1 MKESGFSRRSFLKC
15 LMVAGVSVYIAK
27 PFSKAHAALF
37 EENILQSPN
46 WDPKTKRVLYR
57 TDAFAKVTGEKVF
70 SMDIRAKDM
79 PNWPKQQ
86 SHALFLRVTEA
97 DKIYQGFDLSLL
109 KDGLMPDRI
118 VTAKDL
124 ERDQI
129 SFPAFFGD
137 DMLLPEGKTP
147 AYLGQSVA
155 LLIYNDFDRFRFAK
169 NALKFKPDI
178 IKYGETTGYIQRDPW
193 GTYRGV
199 RIGAADPYAPDVYS
213 SMKDMSINPSGF
225 KKFLPVWPKGKEGG
239 KLDQEGMYYA
249 DQLATEMANP
259 PEDWL
264 VLDRTYHSQSIDTC
278 AMEPNN
284 SNGWY
289 DEKTQSLHLV
299 VAAQSPTEVMAS
311 VIEMISRS
319 RFALKNLFLHPCFTV
334 GYGSKDHAPEP
345 ILGAMAA
352 LYGNGLP
359 VRLANDRYEQFQSAL
374 KRHPFD
380 MHFKMAVNKKTHK
393 IESFIGEFIG
403 NGGGRCNFTPGVM
416 AVGAT
421 GVQGI
426 YYIPKSDLSAVGLA
440 TRSVDSGS
448 ARGYGTLQAM
458 PSLDTLMDEAAHLLG
473 ADPVEFR
480 LKNLLRSGM
489 KNTQGA
495 IPGGMMRGDEV
506 LTKCAEHPIWKDRN
520 ARKAA
525 YEAKHPGHIFTT
537 GISCVQKD
545 YGTGQESS
553 FAKIELSPDG
563 KISLWHSG
571 IEIGTGMSTSQSVIC
586 ANWFGRPADASF
598 YGQSQWPE
606 LPIIVNHD
614 PSALTQKEQDHLQ
627 LNPLWSPAY
636 SSPASASN
644 SAYFFSHTTTET
656 ARLLFDYGLWP
667 AAVSIWTEG
676 IGGGQAAPLVVR
688 KEDARWN
695 ERGLTANGLEPL
707 SLARLAKRV
716 YEMGGLTGA
725 VAHAF
730 NRWQWAEADFTI
742 FGENTRRALDAISLR
757 FGDAKEYQVNPRT
770 RAYYPYVQRSNAG
783 VTYYTALATCVELD
797 IEEASGTVT
806 VLNHHTV
813 VECGNVIVPQLVSG
827 QIEGGVAM
835 GIGHALYEYLPQF
848 EDGPGNGTWNFNRYH
863 LPLASEVAVWTQTSE
878 VLPPL
883 SETDPPKGMAEV
895 VMIPVV
901 SAITNA
907 IAAATGHYFNH
918 HPILPKQV
926 LEVLNANHL

>member
-213 SMKDMSINPSGF
+213 SMKDGSIDPTSF
-225 KKFLPVWPKGKEGG
+225 KKHMPIWPTGKDIG

-264 VLDRTYHSQSIDTC
+264 VLERTFSSQCIDTC

-289 DEKTQSLHLV
+289 DQENESLHLV
-299 VAAQSPTEVMAS
+299 IAAQSP
-311 VIEMISRS
+311 IEAMDAILDMIKRS
-319 RFALKNLFLHPCFTV
+319 KIKMKKLFLYPCSTV

-345 ILGAMAA
+345 IIGAMVA

-380 MHFKMAVNKKTHK
+380 MTFKIAINKKTHK
-393 IESFIGEFIG
+393 IESLIGKFIG
-403 NGGGRCNFTPGVM
+403 NGGGRSNLTPAVM
-416 AVGAT
+416 AVGTT
-421 GVQGI
+421 GTQGV

-448 ARGYGTLQAM
+448 ARGFGTVQTM
-458 PSLDTLMDEAAHLLG
+458 PALDILLDEAAQILK
-473 ADPVEFR
+473 ADPIEFR
-480 LKNLLRSGM
+480 LKNMMQSGM

-495 IPGGMMRGDEV
+495 IPAGALRGQEV
-506 LTKCAEHPIWKDRN
+506 LQKCSQHPLWRDRFN
-520 ARKAA
+520 RKEN
-525 YEAKHPGHIFTT
+525 YEKNYPGMIFST
-537 GISCVQKD
+537 GISCVQKKFGG
-545 YGTGQESS
+545 GTEAS
-553 FAKIELSPDG
+553 FARIELSPKG
-563 KISLWHSG
+563 EISLWHSG
-571 IEIGTGMSTSQSVIC
+571 PEIGTGMSTSQAVLC
-586 ANWFGRPADASF
+586 AQILGWPATYSEFAVTDWSI
-598 YGQSQWPE
+598 
-606 LPIIVNHD
+606 LPMFSTNGE
-614 PSALTQKEQDHLQ
+614 LTQAMQDSLQ
-627 LNPLWSPAY
+627 KNPLWTPVY
-636 SSPASASN
+636 CTSSSSSN
-644 SAYFFSHTTTET
+644 SAYFFSHVTTET
-656 ARLLFDYGLWP
+656 ARLIFDYGLWP
-667 AAVSIWTEG
+667 AALSIWSEG
-676 IGGGQAAPLVVR
+676 IGGGQSAPLTVR
-688 KEDARWN
+688 REDARWT
-695 ERGLTANGLEPL
+695 EQGLTAVGLEPL
-707 SLARLAKRV
+707 SLARLAQRV
-716 YEMGGLTGA
+716 YKLGGLTGA
-725 VAHAF
+725 VGHGS
-730 NRWQWAEADFTI
+730 NRWQWANATFDINNEQT
-742 FGENTRRALDAISLR
+742 TRALDGIALQWADNKQYHINHRLH
-757 FGDAKEYQVNPRT
+757 VNFPAVDRGL
-770 RAYYPYVQRSNAG
+770 AG
-783 VTYYTALATCVELD
+783 ATNFSAQATVVELT
-797 IEEASGTVT
+797 IEEATGKIT

-813 VECGNVIVPQLVSG
+813 LECGNVIVPQLVSG